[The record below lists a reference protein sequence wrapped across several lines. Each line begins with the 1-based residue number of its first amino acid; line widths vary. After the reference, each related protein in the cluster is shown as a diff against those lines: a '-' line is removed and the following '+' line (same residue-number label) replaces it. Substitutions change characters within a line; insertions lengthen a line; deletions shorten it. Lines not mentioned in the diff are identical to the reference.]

1 MASERLLRN
10 AGLCRGVFDAL
21 RRLTE
26 TPYKGRFAELSE
38 RYEMGHF
45 ATGSSYLEAVAKYRD
60 LLWRLRRIE
69 ASHRDALQKNA
80 SPDSPLDRKPG
91 ISQQALITNYSSL
104 RNDPFRIAR
113 SARRS

>member
-45 ATGSSYLEAVAKYRD
+45 ATGSTSRESGRRLVD
-60 LLWRLRRIE
+60 LTRLREQRLSGRFP
-69 ASHRDALQKNA
+69 APALLLRGPVLRFSGARARQQSFA
-80 SPDSPLDRKPG
+80 ATRWRRAPLQTPPWDR
-91 ISQQALITNYSSL
+91 
-104 RNDPFRIAR
+104 
-113 SARRS
+113 

>member
-38 RYEMGHF
+38 RYEMPK
-45 ATGSSYLEAVAKYRD
+45 V
-60 LLWRLRRIE
+60 RLRRIVVADPSTSLRMTRVE
-69 ASHRDALQKNA
+69 WRTYLNDRSASC
-80 SPDSPLDRKPG
+80 P
-91 ISQQALITNYSSL
+91 ISQHALTSRGCCEMQGSVVASSTH
-104 RNDPFRIAR
+104 
-113 SARRS
+113 